1 MECKHCKKTIN
12 DDYSFCPHC
21 GNKVVKEDNSN
32 IVETNEEN
40 NITVKDVFAKISFI
54 MSAITKAI
62 ATVLLI
68 YCIYECVIN
77 RSFPTGDLNPLFL
90 YKNVKNFIGIQ
101 FYLYL
106 LICII
111 SIIFGIIGYNSI
123 EGKKKAK
130 RGIENGIKS
139 IIYSYIALL
148 LPAFI
153 IIVITI
159 FKSIVS

>member
-21 GNKVVKEDNSN
+21 GNKVIKEENSN
-32 IVETNEEN
+32 IEKINEEN

-54 MSAITKAI
+54 MSFITKVI
-62 ATVLLI
+62 ATIILI
-68 YCIYECVIN
+68 YSIYECVKN
-77 RSFPTGDLNPLFL
+77 KSFSSGDLNPLFI
-90 YKNVKNFIGIQ
+90 YENVKNVVGIQ

-111 SIIFGIIGYNSI
+111 SIIFGIIGVNSI
-123 EGKKKAK
+123 KEKKKAK

-139 IIYSYIALL
+139 IIYTYIALL

-153 IIVITI
+153 IIIITI
-159 FKSIVS
+159 FNSIVA